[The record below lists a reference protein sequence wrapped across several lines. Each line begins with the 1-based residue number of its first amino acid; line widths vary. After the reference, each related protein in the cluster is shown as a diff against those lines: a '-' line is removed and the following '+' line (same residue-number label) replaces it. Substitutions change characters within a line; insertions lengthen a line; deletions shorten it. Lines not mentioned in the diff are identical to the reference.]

1 MPDAPPIGLAYAY
14 GLAGV
19 VMFGLTLPLTRLAVT
34 ELDPVFVTVG
44 RALLAALCAAV
55 MLRIVGAGMPSRTEW
70 RRYAVFAAMVVLAFP
85 LGMAFA
91 MRHAPAAHGGVV
103 LAVQPLLTALAG
115 MIVAGER
122 PSVAF
127 WGCSLAGTGAVL
139 AFALLSAQGS
149 AALHWADLVLA
160 ASAVCGSLGYALGGD
175 LTRHRP
181 GWQVISWA
189 LVMSVP
195 ALLIL
200 LGLLA
205 PVVTWRASAS
215 AWGGFVYVGLFSMF
229 LGFFAWNKGLAL
241 GGIAKVGQVQLLQP
255 FVTLA
260 GAALL
265 LGEHIGVLEIAF
277 LLLVMALVTMGAR
290 MAVRR

>member
-1 MPDAPPIGLAYAY
+1 M
-14 GLAGV
+14 
-19 VMFGLTLPLTRLAVT
+19 M
-34 ELDPVFVTVG
+34 
-44 RALLAALCAAV
+44 
-55 MLRIVGAGMPSRTEW
+55 
-70 RRYAVFAAMVVLAFP
+70 
-85 LGMAFA
+85 
-91 MRHAPAAHGGVV
+91 
-103 LAVQPLLTALAG
+103 
-115 MIVAGER
+115 VAGER
-122 PSVAF
+122 PSAAF
-127 WGCSLAGTGAVL
+127 WACSLAGTGAVL
-139 AFALLSAQGS
+139 AFALISAQGS
-149 AALHWADLVLA
+149 TALHWADLVLA
-160 ASAVCGSLGYALGGD
+160 TSAVCGSLGYALGGD

-215 AWGGFVYVGLFSMF
+215 AWAGFAYVGVFSMF

-260 GAALL
+260 GAALV
-265 LGEHIGVLEIAF
+265 LGERIGALEIGF
-277 LLLVMALVTMGAR
+277 LLVVMALVTMGSR